1 MEKFLLAV
9 GGDEA
14 ILGGPGIDRVVNSR
28 PEALGKDV
36 LATGVAHRQREVP
49 ILAVRREERGQGL
62 GVIVERDLVVALV
75 CIEDGVPAF
84 STWESSDLFP
94 RSPFWIGGPDAE
106 LIQTPEV
113 DAEADLAGTL
123 LGNDDDGVK
132 PVVCFRRLLDRFE
145 DAGLNLLIN
154 LILQRLHVG
163 LSNTTVSAGR

>member
-36 LATGVAHRQREVP
+36 LATCVAHRQREVP

-75 CIEDGVPAF
+75 CIKDGVPAF
-84 STWESSDLFP
+84 ATW
-94 RSPFWIGGPDAE
+94 
-106 LIQTPEV
+106 
-113 DAEADLAGTL
+113 
-123 LGNDDDGVK
+123 
-132 PVVCFRRLLDRFE
+132 
-145 DAGLNLLIN
+145 
-154 LILQRLHVG
+154 
-163 LSNTTVSAGR
+163 